1 MDSYDEANKELLG
14 TYKKSNNPDGELNFL
29 AANTKVKI
37 KGTGTFLLS
46 ELEKRENGKT
56 IYLYTDSGCTY
67 QFYEHRG
74 FERVGEKNVIL

>member
-29 AANTKVKI
+29 AANPEVKI

-46 ELEKRENGKT
+46 ELEKRFIIKRQY
-56 IYLYTDSGCTY
+56 IYIPIPVVLTN
-67 QFYEHRG
+67 FMNI
-74 FERVGEKNVIL
+74 VVLNVLVKKM